1 MIRSF
6 LRKLVP
12 VVAVVA
18 TLGMLAGTA
27 DARVGGGFSTG
38 SRGSRTFSPPPSTR
52 TAPSV
57 APLNRSV
64 TQPARPGLNN
74 PAQSPGFFG
83 GGFGRGLLGGFL
95 GAGLL
100 GLLFGHG
107 LFGGLGGFASILGLI
122 LQVGL
127 VVLIGR
133 FLWSMWQRR
142 QPAFASGGPTLRD
155 AGGMGSGPGN
165 GLGSGLGFGGNSTGM
180 AGQPV
185 DVTQSD
191 YGAFER
197 LLGEIQTAYSNE
209 DIGALR
215 SHVTPEMLSYFSEQL
230 SENASRGVV
239 NRIADVRLLQGDLA
253 EAWREGGT
261 EYATVAM
268 RFALTDRTLD
278 RTSGRLVDGSEAPQ
292 EVTEA
297 WTFMR
302 AAGGQWVLSAIQQT

>member
-6 LRKLVP
+6 LRKLAP
-12 VVAVVA
+12 VVAVAV
-18 TLGMLAGTA
+18 TLGMLAGAA
-27 DARVGGGFSTG
+27 DARPGGGFSMG
-38 SRGSRTFSPPPSTR
+38 SRGSRTFSPPPPTR
-52 TAPSV
+52 TAPTVS
-57 APLNRSV
+57 PLNRTV
-64 TQPARPGLNN
+64 TQPARPGLN
-74 PAQSPGFFG
+74 PSPRPGFFG

-107 LFGGLGGFASILGLI
+107 FFGGLGGFASMLGLI
-122 LQVGL
+122 LQIGL

-142 QPAFASGGPTLRD
+142 QPAFAAGGASLRD
-155 AGGMGSGPGN
+155 GGGLGSSGS
-165 GLGSGLGFGGNSTGM
+165 GSGLGFGGNSAGM
-180 AGQPV
+180 EGGRV
-185 DVTQSD
+185 DITQSD

-197 LLGEIQTAYSNE
+197 LLGEIQAAYSNE
-209 DIGALR
+209 DIAALR

-239 NRIADVRLLQGDLA
+239 NRVSDVRLLQGDLA
-253 EAWREGGT
+253 EAWREGST

-268 RFALTDRTLD
+268 HFALTDRTLD
-278 RTSGRLVDGSEAPQ
+278 RTSGRLVGGSESPQ

-302 AAGGQWVLSAIQQT
+302 VAGGQWVLSAIQQA

>member
-1 MIRSF
+1 
-6 LRKLVP
+6 
-12 VVAVVA
+12 
-18 TLGMLAGTA
+18 
-27 DARVGGGFSTG
+27 FSTG
-38 SRGSRTFSPPPSTR
+38 SRGSRTFSAPAPTR

-197 LLGEIQTAYSNE
+197 
-209 DIGALR
+209 
-215 SHVTPEMLSYFSEQL
+215 
-230 SENASRGVV
+230 
-239 NRIADVRLLQGDLA
+239 
-253 EAWREGGT
+253 
-261 EYATVAM
+261 
-268 RFALTDRTLD
+268 
-278 RTSGRLVDGSEAPQ
+278 
-292 EVTEA
+292 
-297 WTFMR
+297 
-302 AAGGQWVLSAIQQT
+302 